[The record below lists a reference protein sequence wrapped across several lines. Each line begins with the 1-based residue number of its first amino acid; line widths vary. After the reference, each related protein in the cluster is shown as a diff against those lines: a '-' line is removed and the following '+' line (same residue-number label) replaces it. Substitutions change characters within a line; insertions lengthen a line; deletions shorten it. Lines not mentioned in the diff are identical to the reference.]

1 MAFPGQPILRVAG
14 GGGSLRKSRDVIGL
28 PVIVSETGEQIGT
41 VRDLLFDGRQN
52 LRGVLLEKDGWVRRG
67 RFIAVENIAAF
78 GTDAVM
84 IDSEDAVSP
93 LGDEQREW
101 VGLLSG
107 DRKLKGRPVIMASG
121 RELGWVEDVYFR
133 EELGTLIGYEL
144 SDGFLADVFSGRKV
158 LRPGTMHLTWGKDV
172 IIAPDEDI
180 PLQDANGK

>member
-1 MAFPGQPILRVAG
+1 M
-14 GGGSLRKSRDVIGL
+14 RKSRDVIGL

-52 LRGVLLEKDGWVRRG
+52 LRGVLLERDGWLRRG
-67 RFIAVENIAAF
+67 RFVAVENIAAF
-78 GTDAVM
+78 GADAVM

-93 LGDEQREW
+93 LGNEQREW

-107 DRKLKGRPVIMASG
+107 DRKLKGRPVIKASG

-144 SDGFLADVFSGRKV
+144 SDGFLSDVLSGRKV
-158 LRPGTMHLTWGKDV
+158 LKPGALHLTWGKDV